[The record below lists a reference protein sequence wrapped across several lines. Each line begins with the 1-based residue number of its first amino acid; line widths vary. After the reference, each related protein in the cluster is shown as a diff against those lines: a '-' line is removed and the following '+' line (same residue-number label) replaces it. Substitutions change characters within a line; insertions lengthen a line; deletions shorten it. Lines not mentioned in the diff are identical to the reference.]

1 MLAKSQTRT
10 RTSASPSL
18 ILESLQ
24 APIPYNL
31 QDNQTR
37 RARPHRRSDS
47 SARSFPGCS
56 AQLLTHRLASATGH
70 GAQIL
75 TIPRS
80 PPLAQQQVLQGKPA
94 AVGQGHWDTH
104 KPPHCTPKLALDSC
118 HQTQS
123 GSAGAAQRQRP
134 PTSACQQPCADF
146 CTLLSSE
153 LP

>member
-37 RARPHRRSDS
+37 RARPHRCSDS

-80 PPLAQQQVLQGKPA
+80 PPLAEQQVLQGKPA
-94 AVGQGHWDTH
+94 AVGQGHWDPH
-104 KPPHCTPKLALDSC
+104 KPPHCTPKLARGSC

-123 GSAGAAQRQRP
+123 GSARAAQRQRP
-134 PTSACQQPCADF
+134 PTSACQQPCVDF

>member
-1 MLAKSQTRT
+1 MLAKSQTHT

-18 ILESLQ
+18 ILKSLQ

-37 RARPHRRSDS
+37 RARPHRCYNS

-56 AQLLTHRLASATGH
+56 AQLLIHRLASATGH
-70 GAQIL
+70 RAQIL

-80 PPLAQQQVLQGKPA
+80 PPLTQQQVLQDKPA
-94 AVGQGHWDTH
+94 AVGQGHQGPH
-104 KPPHCTPKLALDSC
+104 KPPHLTPKLALGSC
-118 HQTQS
+118 HQPQS
-123 GSAGAAQRQRP
+123 GSAGAVQRQQP
-134 PTSACQQPCADF
+134 PTSACQQPCTDF

>member
-1 MLAKSQTRT
+1 MLARSQTRT

-24 APIPYNL
+24 APTPYNL

-37 RARPHRRSDS
+37 RARPHRRSNS
-47 SARSFPGCS
+47 SARSFPRCS

-80 PPLAQQQVLQGKPA
+80 PPLTQQQVLQGKPA
-94 AVGQGHWDTH
+94 AVGQGHRNPH
-104 KPPHCTPKLALDSC
+104 KPPHCTPKLALGSC
-118 HQTQS
+118 HQPQS
-123 GSAGAAQRQRP
+123 GSAGAVQRQRP
-134 PTSACQQPCADF
+134 LTSACQQPCTDF